1 MSTET
6 QPIDLPWREPGRG
19 KGLAEVFYR
28 FYLLKLI
35 VHKDLRVRYR
45 GSILGMLWSYVK
57 PAVQFI
63 VFYFAVG
70 EFLRMNDR
78 VENYAIYLFSGIVIV
93 NFFTESFGNA
103 TRSIAGNYAL
113 VKKIYLPRELFPVSA
128 LWVAAIHFFPQ
139 LVVLIVGALLFG
151 WSPTVLQLL
160 AAIGALIVLAIF
172 CLGLGLLFGAIN
184 VLFRDAE
191 NLVDLLVMVATWASP
206 VLYTWQQ
213 VFAVSEKNG
222 GWLFPIYMLNPI
234 TPVVEVFH
242 WAFWEPTQGAGG
254 GSLPPNMA
262 MWMAIATVISLL
274 TLWLGEYVFRRLD
287 GRFAQEL

>member
-1 MSTET
+1 MSVQTS
-6 QPIDLPWREPGRG
+6 PLDHPWREPGKGR
-19 KGLAEVFYR
+19 GLAEIVYR

-57 PAVQFI
+57 PAVQFV

-78 VENYAIYLFSGIVIV
+78 VDNYAIYLFSGIVIV

-139 LVVLIVGALLFG
+139 LVVLIIGALLFG
-151 WSPTVLQLL
+151 WAPTFLQLL
-160 AAIGALIVLAIF
+160 AAVGALIILAIF

-191 NLVDLLVMVATWASP
+191 NLVDLFVMVATWASP

-213 VFAVSEKNG
+213 VFSVSEKNG

-242 WAFWEPTQGAGG
+242 WAFWEPTIGATGE
-254 GSLPPNMA
+254 SLPPNMA
-262 MWMAIATVISLL
+262 MWMGIATVVSLA
-274 TLWLGEYVFRRLD
+274 TLALGEYVFRRLD